1 MSRMIGRSGIKVSD
15 VGFGCWAIGGPM
27 SGGRQP
33 IGWGV
38 TDDAVSVAAIRRA
51 LDLGITFFDTADVY
65 GGGHSELVLGEALA
79 AHRDEVVIATKF
91 GYTFDAEAKVVTG
104 ADASPG
110 YVRRACEA
118 SLRRLGT
125 DRIDLYQL
133 HQAELPLA
141 EAELV
146 MEALEELVSSGLIRC
161 YGWSTDDPVRAAA
174 FAAGAG
180 CAAIQHGANVL
191 VDAPAMFAA
200 CACGDLASVIRSPLA
215 MGLLTG
221 KYTAQSRLAADD
233 CRSGEMGAPA
243 FTGGRP
249 TPEWV
254 ARLDAIRE
262 VLTGGGRTLAQ
273 GALGWLLARDQRAI
287 PIPGIRTP
295 GQAAENAGAL
305 LAGPLAAAAM
315 AQIAALLAAG
325 QEPRA

>member
-27 SGGRQP
+27 SGGSQP
-33 IGWGV
+33 IGWGA
-38 TDDAVSVAAIRRA
+38 TDDAVSIAAIRRA
-51 LDLGITFFDTADVY
+51 LDLGVTFFDTADVY
-65 GGGHSELVLGEALA
+65 GGGHSESVLGEALA

-91 GYTFDAEAKVVTG
+91 GYTFDAEAKIVVG

-118 SLRRLGT
+118 SLRRLRT

-141 EAELV
+141 AAELV
-146 MEALEELVSSGLIRC
+146 IEALEGLVSSGLIRC

-174 FAAGAG
+174 FAGGAG

-200 CACGDLASVIRSPLA
+200 CDSGDLASVIRSPLA

-221 KYTAQSRLAADD
+221 KYTAQSQLAADD

-249 TPEWV
+249 TPEWIT
-254 ARLDAIRE
+254 RLDAIRE

-273 GALGWLLARDQRAI
+273 GALGWLLARSQRAI

-295 GQAAENAGAL
+295 GQATQNAGAL
-305 LAGPLAAAAM
+305 LAGPLTAAEM